1 MACLATVWPIPTVAT
16 KKPAARKKAASVRNP
31 AASAQPEVLALPAR
45 RTPPPCAFTGA
56 DLLKRTDF
64 GKGLDGAFV
73 ESALA
78 DRAL

>member
-1 MACLATVWPIPTVAT
+1 MPTVAT
-16 KKPAARKKAASVRNP
+16 KKPIGRKRAAPVGKP
-31 AASAQPEVLALPAR
+31 AAPAKSKALALPVR

-78 DRAL
+78 DRSL

>member
-1 MACLATVWPIPTVAT
+1 MPTVAT
-16 KKPAARKKAASVRNP
+16 KKPIGRKKAASVRKP
-31 AASAQPEVLALPAR
+31 AAPATSGLLAPPAR
-45 RTPPPCAFTGA
+45 RTPPPCSFTGA
-56 DLLKRTDF
+56 DLLNRTDF

>member
-1 MACLATVWPIPTVAT
+1 MPTVAT
-16 KKPAARKKAASVRNP
+16 KKPTGRKKAAPISKP
-31 AASAQPEVLALPAR
+31 AVSAKPEALAQPAR

-73 ESALA
+73 ESVLA
-78 DRAL
+78 DR

>member
-1 MACLATVWPIPTVAT
+1 MPTVAT
-16 KKPAARKKAASVRNP
+16 KKPVDRKKAAPGGKSAVSAKP
-31 AASAQPEVLALPAR
+31 KVPAQPMR

-78 DRAL
+78 DRGL